1 MARLGSALA
10 TAIVIVVGLWTF
22 FGLVIGSGNDLGTL
36 SDLANGI
43 RLNSITNLFLQL
55 TVITVALTVLIGI
68 FNLLVVHLGR
78 VFGSGKPFSQRIN
91 SLVLVISAV
100 GVIVL
105 GVLERSG
112 VLTGSPA
119 PTTVLLEGVQV
130 SIESALAGLVL
141 FALVYGA
148 YRMMRRRVTGS
159 ALLFTLVLLLMLTA
173 ALPFTT
179 PGMRVVGLIRDWLM
193 AVPVSAGARGI
204 LLGIALAVTVAGAR
218 VLIGQDRSYRD

>member
-1 MARLGSALA
+1 MARIGSAVA
-10 TAIVIVVGLWTF
+10 TAIVIVVGILTF
-22 FGLVIGSGNDLGTL
+22 LGLVVGNDLGAISSIL
-36 SDLANGI
+36 NGRFFVDGIANA
-43 RLNSITNLFLQL
+43 FLQL
-55 TVITVALTVLIGI
+55 TVITLAITVLIGI
-68 FNLLVVHLGR
+68 FNLLVVHLARIFGR
-78 VFGSGKPFSQRIN
+78 GNPFSQRIN
-91 SLVLVISAV
+91 SVVLVISAV

-105 GVLERSG
+105 GALERTG
-112 VLTGSPA
+112 VLKGSPA
-119 PTTVLLEGVQV
+119 PTTVLMEGVQV

-148 YRMMRRRVTGS
+148 YRLMRRRVTGS
-159 ALLFTLVLLLMLTA
+159 GLLFTLVLLLLLIG

-179 PGMRVVGLIRDWLM
+179 PAIQLVTTIREWML

>member
-1 MARLGSALA
+1 MTRLGSALA
-10 TAIVIVVGLWTF
+10 TALVIVVGFVTF
-22 FGLVIGSGNDLGTL
+22 IGLTAGNGMGIYSTIVNG
-36 SDLANGI
+36 LAFP
-43 RLNSITNLFLQL
+43 SIANIFLQL
-55 TVITVALTVLIGI
+55 TVITVAITVLIGI
-68 FNLLVVHLGR
+68 FNLVVVHLGR
-78 VFGSGKPFSQRIN
+78 IFGRGKPISQRIN

-105 GVLERSG
+105 GALERAG
-112 VLTGSPA
+112 TLTGSPSA
-119 PTTVLLEGVQV
+119 TTILLEGIQV

-148 YRMMRRRVTGS
+148 YRLMRRRVTGS
-159 ALLFTLVLLLMLTA
+159 GLLFTLVLILILTG
-173 ALPFTT
+173 ALPFST
-179 PGMRVVGLIRDWLM
+179 PAMRVIGIIRDWLL

>member
-1 MARLGSALA
+1 MKRLGSALS
-10 TAIVIVVGLWTF
+10 TALVM
-22 FGLVIGSGNDLGTL
+22 VIGIITFLGLIVGNGLGGL
-36 SDLANGI
+36 SSVVNAFALPTFANA
-43 RLNSITNLFLQL
+43 FLRL
-55 TVITVALTVLIGI
+55 TVITLAITVLIGI
-68 FNLLVVHLGR
+68 LNLILVHLGR
-78 VFGSGKPFSQRIN
+78 VFGRGKPFSQRIN
-91 SLVLVISAV
+91 SLVLIISAI

-105 GVLERSG
+105 GTLERAG

-119 PTTVLLEGVQV
+119 PTTVLLEGVQL

-148 YRMMRRRVTGS
+148 YRLMRRRVTGS
-159 ALLFTLVLLLMLTA
+159 GLLFTIVLLVILTG

-179 PGMRVVGLIRDWLM
+179 PGMRVVSIIRDWLL

>member
-22 FGLVIGSGNDLGTL
+22 FGLVIGSSTDLGTL
-36 SDLANGI
+36 SNFASGI
-43 RLNSITNLFLQL
+43 RLSAVTNIFLQL
-55 TVITVALTVLIGI
+55 TVITVAVTVLIGI

-78 VFGSGKPFSQRIN
+78 IFGKGKPFSQRIN

-100 GVIVL
+100 GVMVL
-105 GVLERSG
+105 AVLERTG
-112 VLTGSPA
+112 TLTGTPA
-119 PTTVLLEGVQV
+119 PTTILLEGVQV

-159 ALLFTLVLLLMLTA
+159 GLLFTVVLLLLLTA

-179 PGMRVVGLIRDWLM
+179 PGMRVVGIVRDWLM

>member
-1 MARLGSALA
+1 MTRLGSALA
-10 TAIVIVVGLWTF
+10 TAIVIVVGIVTF
-22 FGLVIGSGNDLGTL
+22 LGLTINPDMGYFYIILNDRFAFP
-36 SDLANGI
+36 SIANV
-43 RLNSITNLFLQL
+43 FLQL
-55 TVITVALTVLIGI
+55 TVITLAITVLIGI
-68 FNLLVVHLGR
+68 FNLIVVHLGR
-78 VFGSGKPFSQRIN
+78 VFGRGKPISQRIN
-91 SLVLVISAV
+91 SLVLVISAL

-105 GVLERSG
+105 GVLERAG
-112 VLTGSPA
+112 TLTGSPS
-119 PTTVLLEGVQV
+119 PTTILLEGVQV

-148 YRMMRRRVTGS
+148 YRLMRRRVTGS
-159 ALLFTLVLLLMLTA
+159 GLLFTLVLLLILIG

-179 PGMRVVGLIRDWLM
+179 PGMRVVGIIRDWLL

>member
-22 FGLVIGSGNDLGTL
+22 FGLVIGGGNDLGTL
-36 SDLANGI
+36 SGIANGI
-43 RLNSITNLFLQL
+43 GLISITNIFLQL

-112 VLTGSPA
+112 TLTGSPA
-119 PTTVLLEGVQV
+119 PTTILLEGVQV

>member
-1 MARLGSALA
+1 MARLSSAIA

-22 FGLVIGSGNDLGTL
+22 FGLVIGSSTDLGTL
-36 SDLANGI
+36 SGIANGI
-43 RLNSITNLFLQL
+43 GLSAVTNIFLQL
-55 TVITVALTVLIGI
+55 TVITVAVTVLIGI

-78 VFGSGKPFSQRIN
+78 IFGKGKPFSQRIN

-100 GVIVL
+100 GVMVL
-105 GVLERSG
+105 AVLERTG
-112 VLTGSPA
+112 TLTGTPA
-119 PTTVLLEGVQV
+119 PTTILLEGVQV
-130 SIESALAGLVL
+130 SVESALAGLVL

-159 ALLFTLVLLLMLTA
+159 GLLFTVVLLLLLTA

-179 PGMRVVGLIRDWLM
+179 PGMRVVGIIRDWLM

>member
-1 MARLGSALA
+1 MKRLGSALS
-10 TAIVIVVGLWTF
+10 TALVM
-22 FGLVIGSGNDLGTL
+22 VIGIITFLGLIVGNGLGGL
-36 SDLANGI
+36 SSVVNAFALPTFANA
-43 RLNSITNLFLQL
+43 FLRL
-55 TVITVALTVLIGI
+55 TVITLAITVLIGI
-68 FNLLVVHLGR
+68 LNLILVHLGR
-78 VFGSGKPFSQRIN
+78 VFGRGKPFSQRIN
-91 SLVLVISAV
+91 NSQLIISAI

-105 GVLERSG
+105 GTLERAG

-119 PTTVLLEGVQV
+119 PTTVLLEGVQL

-148 YRMMRRRVTGS
+148 YRLMRRRVTGS
-159 ALLFTLVLLLMLTA
+159 GLLFTIVLLVILTG

-179 PGMRVVGLIRDWLM
+179 PGMRVVSIIRDWLL

>member
-1 MARLGSALA
+1 MKRLGSALS
-10 TAIVIVVGLWTF
+10 TALVM
-22 FGLVIGSGNDLGTL
+22 VIGIITFLGLIVGNGLGGL
-36 SDLANGI
+36 SNVVNAFALPTFANA
-43 RLNSITNLFLQL
+43 FLRL
-55 TVITVALTVLIGI
+55 TVITLAITVLIGI
-68 FNLLVVHLGR
+68 LNLLLVHLSR
-78 VFGSGKPFSQRIN
+78 VFGRGKPFSQRIN
-91 SLVLVISAV
+91 SLVLIISAI

-105 GVLERSG
+105 GTLERAG

-119 PTTVLLEGVQV
+119 PTTVLLEGVQL

-148 YRMMRRRVTGS
+148 YRLMRRRVTGS
-159 ALLFTLVLLLMLTA
+159 GLLFTIVLLVILTG

-179 PGMRVVGLIRDWLM
+179 PGMRVVSIIRDWLL